1 MDAQPTAESTL
12 EHGTTDRRRTAF
24 VSLSVAFAA
33 FLYLFSPF
41 SSLFLGWFVDF
52 DDNISHRVHE
62 ITFGMLLAM
71 VLVGVIVQLR
81 SPERHI
87 AGMQQAVAV
96 VLILTAVVTASTGWE
111 WTTLI
116 YLVPAATIAML
127 HPSRQEIFRPRLSP
141 AGGLLFLMVML
152 TLPALIAFSEEFDK
166 AANNVRFHQ
175 SHWGGM
181 AAFGLSILATG
192 YLAALRVKGWPL
204 AAWTTGVSM
213 LVYGVASL
221 RFRFD
226 ASARPYV
233 GGILVLIWAVAWLV
247 TAERARLREA
257 RSPVVAEQETSPDTP
272 VAPELRRARRG
283 RRIGGVASGVAR
295 YLGVTVLFVR
305 ILFILSSFVLVGVL
319 FYVVLWVRI
328 PLEASGDVTA
338 TPTGVVSP
346 ALATRRSRVA
356 VMAPALVLA
365 LLLGVCSTEIAD
377 SIAPPVPHTIESA
390 SQGSCLECHSTGD
403 EQAPVIDWRTHHYF
417 SEDEGVRFHA
427 PFCGE
432 CHDMPTVEPAI
443 EAAGDSAV
451 PFGDYAMS
459 DGFRQ
464 DHPELFVLDED
475 DMARLVSLTRPQGVG
490 P

>member
-1 MDAQPTAESTL
+1 MEPQPIAAQAPGRGS
-12 EHGTTDRRRTAF
+12 GGRRRTAF
-24 VSLSVAFAA
+24 VSLTVAFAA

-96 VLILTAVVTASTGWE
+96 VLILTVVVTASTGWE

-116 YLVPAATIAML
+116 YLVPAVTIAML
-127 HPSRQEIFRPRLSP
+127 HPSRQEIFRPRVSP

-181 AAFGLSILATG
+181 AAFGLALLATG
-192 YLAALRVKGWPL
+192 YLAALRVRGWPL
-204 AAWTTGVSM
+204 AAWTTGLSM
-213 LVYGVASL
+213 VVYGIASL

-233 GGILVLIWAVAWLV
+233 GGVLVLMWAVAWLV

-257 RSPVVAEQETSPDTP
+257 RSPVVSVPGTSADTP

-283 RRIGGVASGVAR
+283 RLIGGVAAGVAR

-305 ILFILSSFVLVGVL
+305 ILFVLSAFFLVGL
-319 FYVVLWVRI
+319 LYYIVLWVRI
-328 PLEASGDVTA
+328 PLEAAGDIA
-338 TPTGVVSP
+338 AAPTGVVSP
-346 ALATRRSRVA
+346 ALAKRRTRVA
-356 VMAPALVLA
+356 AMAPALGLA
-365 LLLGVCSTEIAD
+365 LLLGVCSTGLAD
-377 SIAPPVPHTIESA
+377 SIAPPVPHSIESA
-390 SQGSCLECHSTGD
+390 SQGSCLECHGTGD
-403 EQAPVIDWRTHHYF
+403 EEAPVIDPFTHNAYPVRHF
-417 SEDEGVRFHA
+417 S

-432 CHDMPTVEPAI
+432 CHDLPTVQPAF

-451 PFGDYAMS
+451 SFGDYAMS

-464 DHPELFVLDED
+464 DHPEMFALDED